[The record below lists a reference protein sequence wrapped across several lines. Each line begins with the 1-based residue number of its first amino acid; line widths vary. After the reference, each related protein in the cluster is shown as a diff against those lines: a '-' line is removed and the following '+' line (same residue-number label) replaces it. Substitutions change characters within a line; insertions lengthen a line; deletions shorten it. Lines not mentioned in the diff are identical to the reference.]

1 MEDVVLHL
9 HGRAEGLRTWLET
22 TEKLLEPFTCR
33 PPPVFTPWFPD
44 TAAERPPP
52 IRPAK
57 RAPVLSGGC
66 HSHSQA
72 HGSGVCG
79 PDGQDG
85 VAVSTSSRCSLPPPQ
100 DTAARSPDK
109 KCVKCSWSVL
119 TSRVSLQHSPSVSK
133 RFRGAV
139 SLHGLHPRQRSKWVI
154 SRHNC
159 GQRDIEQVWRAVT
172 VAMQRSGLATCN
184 ANIQR
189 ECAEIWVFCDVA
201 YAEPVGRLL
210 KERLE
215 LSGSIRLVVHKLGSV
230 FSL

>member
-9 HGRAEGLRTWLET
+9 HGGAEGLRTWIQK

-44 TAAERPPP
+44 AAAERPPP

-57 RAPVLSGGC
+57 PPPVLSSGC
-66 HSHSQA
+66 HGPSQA
-72 HGSGVCG
+72 HGS
-79 PDGQDG
+79 DG
-85 VAVSTSSRCSLPPPQ
+85 VAVSTPSCRPVTPPP
-100 DTAARSPDK
+100 DEKR
-109 KCVKCSWSVL
+109 VKRSWSVM
-119 TSRVSLQHSPSVSK
+119 TSRDSLGRLPSISK

-154 SRHNC
+154 SQNNC
-159 GQRDIEQVWRAVT
+159 GRRDMEQVWRAVSGA
-172 VAMQRSGLATCN
+172 VQRPGLATCN

-189 ECAEIWVFCDVA
+189 ERAEIWVFCDVA
-201 YAEPVGRLL
+201 YAEQVGRLL

-215 LSGSIRLVVHKLGSV
+215 LSGSIGLVVHKLGSV